1 MADFKKHFT
10 GHGKTNVKVCDVIV
24 YPGHFAIVV
33 GFDVDGTPLTVGQNG
48 SPSKKPSVVTG
59 DGDTPDKPSRTGN
72 ITINTVDTFEN
83 TGTQETDWEA
93 YSPNEPNDPATGKP
107 PDLPQGIK
115 DKSADAE
122 KERPTRDAKGDLK
135 PMSEPGKKKWLAI
148 WLACRERN
156 YAMMGVDATG
166 KKESL
171 TISRREIVQPP
182 NAPQYV
188 AVPPAAP
195 SGGQYVG
202 VEGGWRGSN
211 VNVTTT
217 DTTTLGGG
225 DPVRDNSASV
235 NNGSPQGGV
244 YVGYSTALSPNFV
257 GQAEFGGGYG
267 NNNKTVAGIPGTAGI
282 PVGGIAAR
290 IPNDSTSVKTTWD
303 LHLLARLGLKVTPN
317 TNVFL
322 TGGGGLLHSET
333 TVNCTAAGVC
343 GGIGVPPFTATHS
356 STRRGWIVGAGIE
369 TVLTRGWRTRLEY
382 RHADY
387 GTDSALY
394 GNPTLLAVNAGTKL
408 TTDQVMLGFSY
419 QFGAPLVLDRP
430 RPAYSGPP
438 MVVKAPALK

>member
-1 MADFKKHFT
+1 
-10 GHGKTNVKVCDVIV
+10 
-24 YPGHFAIVV
+24 
-33 GFDVDGTPLTVGQNG
+33 
-48 SPSKKPSVVTG
+48 
-59 DGDTPDKPSRTGN
+59 
-72 ITINTVDTFEN
+72 
-83 TGTQETDWEA
+83 
-93 YSPNEPNDPATGKP
+93 
-107 PDLPQGIK
+107 
-115 DKSADAE
+115 
-122 KERPTRDAKGDLK
+122 
-135 PMSEPGKKKWLAI
+135 MSEPGKKKWLAI

-195 SGGQYVG
+195 SGGQYAG

-290 IPNDSTSVKTTWD
+290 IRMT
-303 LHLLARLGLKVTPN
+303 
-317 TNVFL
+317 
-322 TGGGGLLHSET
+322 
-333 TVNCTAAGVC
+333 
-343 GGIGVPPFTATHS
+343 
-356 STRRGWIVGAGIE
+356 
-369 TVLTRGWRTRLEY
+369 
-382 RHADY
+382 
-387 GTDSALY
+387 
-394 GNPTLLAVNAGTKL
+394 
-408 TTDQVMLGFSY
+408 
-419 QFGAPLVLDRP
+419 
-430 RPAYSGPP
+430 
-438 MVVKAPALK
+438 APA